1 MDLIIALPADIFF
14 TLSFIFN
21 IRSTLKNKFLNT
33 FSMLYL
39 IQKSRALSKSKLNFI
54 IDQGIQQFLLDCYFK
69 NEISLKKAQLISLKL
84 SKKKW
89 SADKYLFLSCS
100 LEEMKLRISLS
111 KKHIKQLNNE
121 NLFKYCERYLKAF
134 KKFNL
139 EKRLN

>member
-1 MDLIIALPADIFF
+1 
-14 TLSFIFN
+14 
-21 IRSTLKNKFLNT
+21 
-33 FSMLYL
+33 MLYL

-121 NLFKYCERYLKAF
+121 NLSKYCERYLKAF